1 MNKIF
6 EFIKSHKYAII
17 WTVCYIAITWAILY
31 FMFNFSICSAHQWRH
46 LMRAQ
51 LRGCPGF
58 VFGILVLAALP
69 LYIAT
74 TTLIVRTKKPLITI
88 PIPKITIPAFLKP
101 APAKPTPAPETE
113 SETPALGPDEA
124 DKPAELP
131 PDMPAEL
138 RFAFIRARNN
148 IGRIQTSAFN
158 TPQQTVTPAP
168 SDAPEINETAF
179 PLPTDFDIDVP
190 APDIDMTPTFTE
202 INFDEPESDTDTD
215 TQIDTSDNSE
225 LIKHLT
231 KNNKPYSTDDN
242 IVITDTH
249 AIITHSDPDFWV
261 ANTDNWFAAG
271 RVCPSPII
279 TVQDIATK
287 HNRIPAIYLATK
299 NIMDIDNLISE
310 WQSAGITVITDL
322 SEI

>member
-1 MNKIF
+1 MNKILD
-6 EFIKSHKYAII
+6 FIRSQKYAII
-17 WTVCYIAITWAILY
+17 WTLCYVVITWAILY
-31 FMFNFSICSAHQWRH
+31 FMFDFSIFSSAQWQH

-51 LRGCPGF
+51 LRGFPGF
-58 VFGILVLAALP
+58 VFGILILAALP

-88 PIPKITIPAFLKP
+88 PIPQIKIPTFLKSAPTEP
-101 APAKPTPAPETE
+101 APIPQSE
-113 SETPALGPDEA
+113 SETPTLGPDEV
-124 DKPAELP
+124 DTPTELP

-148 IGRIQTSAFN
+148 IGRVQTSAFN

-190 APDIDMTPTFTE
+190 APDIDMAPTFTE

-231 KNNKPYSTDDN
+231 ENNKPYSTDDN

-249 AIITHSDPDFWV
+249 AIITHNDPDFWV
-261 ANTDNWFAAG
+261 ADIDNWFAAG

-279 TVQDIATK
+279 TVQNMATK
-287 HNRIPAIYLATK
+287 HDRTPAIYLATK
-299 NIMDIDNLISE
+299 NIMDIDNLIPE